1 MSYSYNLEDLEQE
14 VHEALLANAVLIF
27 WNHQVQSFRHFL
39 IEDNDEY
46 HVELRNL
53 RRQVRSGVITT
64 VKAGL
69 DLSVGGTNQHVMEV
83 TYAGV
88 QCGPNMLLRKEGKVE
103 DADVTPYLF
112 KSENSR
118 NMAVRYIVRG

>member
-1 MSYSYNLEDLEQE
+1 MSYAYNLEELEQE
-14 VHEALLANAVLIF
+14 VHDALIAKAVLIF
-27 WNHQVQSFRHFL
+27 WNHQVQSFRHFR

-53 RRQVRSGVITT
+53 RRQVRSGVVTT

-69 DLSVGGTNQHVMEV
+69 DLSVAGTNLHVMEV

-112 KSENSR
+112 KSEHSR

>member
-1 MSYSYNLEDLEQE
+1 MSYVYILEELEQE
-14 VHEALLANAVLIF
+14 VHDAVIAKASMVF

-69 DLSVGGTNQHVMEV
+69 DLSVGGTNLHVMEV